1 MVVWSIPVLRKVCR
15 SKIPTWNM
23 SSNQPNWIRNFQQ
36 KSIFVLQ
43 FNGSHSTSRC
53 QTASSIRTLRSH
65 QPVIPN
71 VPFIRWAMVFSH
83 KTTGSLRPTYI
94 PARIVILTVKQTF
107 AVTLCNKILF
117 GFAFV
122 LLRYSLGGDRPNQ
135 TTSHKLSNLFS
146 KKKNLGWYYTGAK
159 CSHLFY
165 TKHFILQLKI
175 IVKVYRVFPSNC
187 K

>member
-1 MVVWSIPVLRKVCR
+1 
-15 SKIPTWNM
+15 
-23 SSNQPNWIRNFQQ
+23 
-36 KSIFVLQ
+36 
-43 FNGSHSTSRC
+43 
-53 QTASSIRTLRSH
+53 
-65 QPVIPN
+65 
-71 VPFIRWAMVFSH
+71 MVFSH

-187 K
+187 KQPASSRALQFHQACTGDSRELIKSFMQVGTYPTRNFATFGYT